1 MSRTA
6 VIEGQDALF
15 APPAGDEP
23 AAAPKPAKRRKRTPP
38 PRRRMNHVLPLGYP
52 WQPPDE
58 CNPTCARCGK
68 PEGIGLCH
76 TRCAVVC
83 GKPRPLELDPH
94 GRAPVEVC
102 LITTHVTARLIAGL
116 PGAEPGRKLAAVD
129 CPRCHRVHW
138 HGAAYGARYRIA
150 PCNWQPYI
158 VHLPRPAAVPTAVE
172 HTEEHQHATARGAA
186 AARAA
191 LAERTTNA

>member
-6 VIEGQDALF
+6 VIDGQADLLA
-15 APPAGDEP
+15 AADDPAP
-23 AAAPKPAKRRKRTPP
+23 AAATKPRKRTPP
-38 PRRRMNHVLPLGYP
+38 TRRRMNHALPLAYP
-52 WQPPDE
+52 WQPAED
-58 CNPTCARCGK
+58 CDPTCIRCGK
-68 PEGIGLCH
+68 PEGRGLCH

-83 GKPRPLELDPH
+83 GHPEPLDPA

-102 LITTHVTARLIAGL
+102 LVTTHVQARLVAGL
-116 PGAEPGRKLAAVD
+116 PGAEPGRRLAAVD
-129 CPRCHRVHW
+129 CPRCGRVHW
-138 HGAAYGARYRIA
+138 HGAVYGARYRIA

-158 VHLPRPAAVPTAVE
+158 VHLPRPAIAPAAALAE

-191 LAERTTNA
+191 LAGAAS